1 MLKLRSIWKT
11 ICSRWARHNAYRRAY
26 SNSPDWRLIL
36 WFRKQLFKSTAVA
49 ACQYLA
55 QGTVL
60 DIGTGPGSLPRLLAE
75 IAPNIR
81 VIGIDIERVLLQDA
95 RKGVLR
101 NPAQNRISFL
111 LADAHALPFFDG
123 SFDMV
128 VSVASLHLLHDRQK
142 AITESYRVLKHGG
155 IALMLVGR
163 QRIYPGKISLLDFI
177 TKRSAKYLRSIFET
191 AGFKDIQTA
200 GPEFSLLRV
209 VGKK

>member
-1 MLKLRSIWKT
+1 MLKPLSIWK
-11 ICSRWARHNAYRRAY
+11 IIRNQWARYNAYRRAY
-26 SNSPDWRLIL
+26 SNSPDWPLVL
-36 WFRKQLFKSTAVA
+36 WLRKQLFKSTAVA
-49 ACQYLA
+49 SCQYLA

-81 VIGIDIERVLLQDA
+81 VIGIDIEKVLLQDA

-142 AITESYRVLKHGG
+142 AITESYRVLKHEG

-163 QRIYPGKISLLDFI
+163 QRIYPGKMSLLDFV
-177 TKRSAKYLRSIFET
+177 TNRSAKYLKLIFET
-191 AGFKDIQTA
+191 AGFKEIQISN
-200 GPEFSLLRV
+200 PQSSLLRV
-209 VGKK
+209 VGRK